1 MLKKNQLVLILL
13 TLVLMLSV
21 FYIRYP
27 FDKDNKDNSG
37 EQNVGGDATLET
49 GRLEELQSL
58 RVILNEE
65 RAAQVLGLDAIIADS
80 NKTVDEK
87 NIALEEKHYINGLTE
102 QELLLEVQIISKG
115 YRDAFVHATSNGIEI
130 TVVANENTTTTAN
143 QIVVMALTS
152 FNQEFDN
159 VTVNFQTAE
168 EVMGSINN
176 DVTNKTTTE

>member
-21 FYIRYP
+21 FYIRSP
-27 FDKDNKDNSG
+27 FEKNEKDEEENQGVN
-37 EQNVGGDATLET
+37 NLLEDEN
-49 GRLEELQSL
+49 GRMEELQTL
-58 RVILNEE
+58 RVLLNEE
-65 RAAQVLGLDAIIADS
+65 RTARVLGLDAIIAD
-80 NKTVDEK
+80 NDKTISEK

-115 YRDAFVHATSNGIEI
+115 FRDAFVHATSDGIDI
-130 TVVANENTTTTAN
+130 TVVAKENTTTAAN
-143 QIVVMALTS
+143 QIIVMALTS

-168 EVMGSINN
+168 EVMAL
-176 DVTNKTTTE
+176 VNK

>member
-27 FDKDNKDNSG
+27 FNNDEKNENEG
-37 EQNVGGDATLET
+37 EQNVSGEVEET
-49 GRLEELQSL
+49 GRMEQLQNL
-58 RVILNEE
+58 RVVLNEE
-65 RAAQVLGLDAIIADS
+65 RAMQVLSLDAIIADS
-80 NKTVDEK
+80 NKTVEEK
-87 NIALEEKHYINGLTE
+87 NNALEEKHYINGLTE

-115 YRDAFVHATSNGIEI
+115 YRDAFVHATNNGIDI

-143 QIVVMALTS
+143 QIIVMALTS
-152 FNQEFDN
+152 FNQQFDN

-168 EVMGSINN
+168 EVMGN
-176 DVTNKTTTE
+176 VTNEDLSTEQ

>member
-21 FYIRYP
+21 FYIRSP
-27 FDKDNKDNSG
+27 FKNSEKENNEG
-37 EQNVGGDATLET
+37 EQNVGGDVVET

-58 RVILNEE
+58 RVVLNEE
-65 RAAQVLGLDAIIADS
+65 RASLVLGLDAIIAD
-80 NKTVDEK
+80 NDKTVEEK
-87 NIALEEKHYINGLTE
+87 TNALEEKRYLNGLTE
-102 QELLLEVQIISKG
+102 QELLLEVQIINKG
-115 YRDAFVHATSNGIEI
+115 YRDAFVHATQSGIDI
-130 TVVANENTTTTAN
+130 TVVADENTTTTAN

-168 EVMGSINN
+168 EVMGTVNN
-176 DVTNKTTTE
+176 ETLE

>member
-21 FYIRYP
+21 FYIRSP
-27 FDKDNKDNSG
+27 FKNDEEENPEG
-37 EQNVGGDATLET
+37 EQNVSGEVEET
-49 GRLEELQSL
+49 GRMEELQSL

-65 RAAQVLGLDAIIADS
+65 RAAQVLSLDAIIADS
-80 NKTVDEK
+80 NKTVEEK
-87 NIALEEKHYINGLTE
+87 NNALDEKHYINGLTE

-115 YRDAFVHATSNGIEI
+115 YRDAFVHATSSGVDI

-143 QIVVMALTS
+143 QIIVMALTS

-168 EVMGSINN
+168 EVMGTVNN
-176 DVTNKTTTE
+176 QKPNEA